1 MEKLKAK
8 MPKLTDEIRDITK
21 FKDFYQFTF
30 QYSKLVSQRSLTLD
44 TAIGYWKIIF
54 GNSDNRVGTW
64 VSLIY
69 LKKLLIE
76 FYNTIGCT

>member
-1 MEKLKAK
+1 